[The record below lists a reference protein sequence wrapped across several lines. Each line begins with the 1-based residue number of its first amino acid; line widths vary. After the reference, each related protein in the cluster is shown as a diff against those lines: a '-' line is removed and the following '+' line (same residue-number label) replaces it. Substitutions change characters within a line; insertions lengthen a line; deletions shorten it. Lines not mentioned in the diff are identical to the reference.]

1 MNMVNFTKDISQLI
15 ETQFPD
21 IYREEGE
28 VLIAFTKAYY
38 EFLESDN
45 RYASKIS
52 RQMFDIR
59 DIDTSMDDFLKSF
72 KETYLADFPFK
83 FKTDTKFAIKN
94 IVNYYRTKGSKESLS
109 LLMKLLFEEE
119 VSVYY
124 PGEDVLKPSDSDWYK
139 PSYLEVTVS
148 SRNASFLN
156 KEITGVKSGAKAFVE
171 SIVRKRIT
179 TNPDPNAD
187 SREGKGKIFDVF
199 YLSGLRGNF
208 ITGERVTDNG
218 VIAAAPRIKGSMT
231 SLEVILGGRN
241 NSVGDVFDVVT
252 SEGKQ
257 GRVKVTNT
265 VDATGRV
272 DFEIVDGGWGF
283 SADGLTDIYLSDAI
297 LFVNN
302 PTQSYL
308 QFEKVYQPIEV
319 INIQSAGDILSANSL
334 IGKYIIGRTSAG
346 ALVANGIIVATS
358 NTITDGSNTVIT
370 SAASSN
376 GIIRILTNSGTFAS
390 QRALT
395 LSSNNIGYSVGET
408 ITGESKNII
417 GFTNLTGVFTNGE
430 TVKQSVYET
439 YGVVVSGLTST
450 LTLGSTTVTVASTS
464 NLLSGQPL
472 TKTAG
477 TGAFKSG
484 TRISSILSP
493 TQIKLNKTPLTA
505 GSITFTANQFD
516 VLTNYAFGNYVAAQ
530 SNAAAIV
537 LEPSWGT
544 FSTTAN
550 TVLIGATSSAEALP
564 TSVSIPNDFIGARG
578 KVTSVNNSS
587 NTIIVDL
594 VFGDFVNTKKIKGDK
609 SNLIYTVNTNAAGGA
624 FEVFLEANNNANGI
638 ISLANTAYV
647 EGIVI
652 GQNTTSIGVFGN
664 TSPFFYSNTYTSFVY
679 TKREDLLS
687 PPRDSNNTIIEIQA
701 QINRIPGGKSATFE
715 IGALSDVEEN
725 VTIYSDIIGGNN
737 IAGVPYTQIQING
750 QNSGTGLVSGV
761 DITDGGTGYTTNDR
775 IQFLG
780 GGFANGTPTN
790 PAGAFV
796 TCNANGA
803 ITSITV
809 DIPGSGYYQEP
820 TLSLPGN
827 GAGIDATVA
836 VEMDFGYGFPK
847 NPNAESGNLIGDV
860 LDTVIM
866 DVGGIALLSRINPGT
881 EYTASP
887 FVNVRNKYVSAYGR
901 RDLILRVTG
910 VTNGSFAIG
919 EEITQIIGN
928 SVSVKGTIR
937 ALNISSV
944 TGAGEIYLKRKSI
957 AIAFTDGVQLTGSV
971 TGARA
976 TLAEA
981 IADEATLPIG
991 HNATITAE
999 AISATGVATGLE
1011 VVDSGFGYV
1020 NNGEVV
1026 LEREGNQFI
1035 ITATTKTQ
1043 RQGTTQGY
1051 WRTTT
1056 SHLNSEKK
1064 IHDNKYYQEYSY
1076 DVLSGLSLNRYESIL
1091 KKVFHVAGTRMF
1103 GSVVKNSAISK
1114 PIAIIESNITK
1125 TMPVETQLVTQSGL
1139 VLLTRSGDNLIVRKE
1154 TTV

>member
-1 MNMVNFTKDISQLI
+1 MNMINFTKDISQLI

-28 VLIAFTKAYY
+28 ALVAFTKAYY

-52 RQMFDIR
+52 RQMFDMR

-83 FKTDTKFAIKN
+83 FRNDTKFAIKN
-94 IVNYYRTKGSKESLS
+94 IVNYYRSKGSKESLS
-109 LLMKLLFEEE
+109 LLMKLLFEED
-119 VSVYY
+119 VNVYY

-139 PSYLEVTVS
+139 PSYLEVTIS

-156 KEITGVKSGAKAFVE
+156 KEITGVRSGAKAFVE
-171 SIVRKRIT
+171 SIVRKRI
-179 TNPDPNAD
+179 
-187 SREGKGKIFDVF
+187 KGKIFDVF

-208 ITGERVTDNG
+208 RTGERVTDNG
-218 VIAAAPRIKGSMT
+218 VIARSPRIKGSMT

-241 NSVGDVFDVVT
+241 NAVGDVFNVVT
-252 SEGKQ
+252 EEGKQ
-257 GRVKVTNT
+257 GLVKVTE
-265 VDATGRV
+265 VVSATGRV
-272 DFEIVDGGWGF
+272 DFTILDGGWGF
-283 SADGLTDIYLSDAI
+283 STDGLTDVYLSDAI

-308 QFEKVYQPIEV
+308 QYEKVYQPIEV
-319 INIQSAGDILSANSL
+319 INVQSAGDILSANGL
-334 IGKYIIGRTSAG
+334 IGKYIVGRTSSG
-346 ALVANGIIVATS
+346 TLVANGIIVATS

-370 SAASSN
+370 QSASSN
-376 GIIRILTNSGTFAS
+376 GIIKILTNSGTFAA

-408 ITGESKNII
+408 ITEESKNII
-417 GFTNLTGVFTNGE
+417 GITNLTGVFTDGE
-430 TVKQSVYET
+430 TVKQSIYET
-439 YGVVVSGLTST
+439 YGVVVAGLTST
-450 LTLGSTTVTVASTS
+450 LTLGSTTITVTSTS
-464 NLLSGQPL
+464 NLIAGQPL
-472 TKTAG
+472 TQTAG

-484 TRISSILSP
+484 TRISSVLSA

-516 VLTNYAFGNYVAAQ
+516 VLTNYSFGNYVAAE
-530 SNAAAIV
+530 SNTGFIV

-550 TVLIGATSSAEALP
+550 TILIGATSSAEALP
-564 TSVSIPNDFIGARG
+564 TSVNIPNTLIGARG
-578 KVTSVNNSS
+578 RVTSVNNSS
-587 NTIIVDL
+587 NTIIVDV
-594 VFGDFVNTKKIKGDK
+594 VFGDFDITKKIKGDK
-609 SNLIYTVNTNAAGGA
+609 SNLIYTINTNDAAGA
-624 FEVFLEANNNANGI
+624 FTVYLEANNDANGI
-638 ISLANTAYV
+638 ISLANTEHV
-647 EGIVI
+647 EGIII
-652 GQNTTSIGVFGN
+652 GQNTTSIGVYGN
-664 TSPFFYSNTYTSFVY
+664 TSPFFYSNTYTSYVY

-701 QINRIPGGKSATFE
+701 EITRIAGGRGANFE
-715 IGALSDVEEN
+715 IGALSDKEEN
-725 VTIYSDIIGGNN
+725 VTIYSDIIGGTNV
-737 IAGVPYTQIQING
+737 AGVPYTEIQING
-750 QNSGTGLVSGV
+750 QSSGFGLVSGV
-761 DITDGGTGYTTNDR
+761 DITSGGTGYTTNDR
-775 IQFLG
+775 IEFLG

-790 PAGAFV
+790 PAGAFI
-796 TCNANGA
+796 TCDGSGT

-809 DIPGSGYYQEP
+809 DIPGSGYYQAP

-827 GAGIDATVA
+827 GAGTDAVLA

-847 NPNAESGNLIGDV
+847 NPNAEFGNLIADTLDV
-860 LDTVIM
+860 VTM
-866 DVGGIALLSRINPGT
+866 DVGGISILSRINPGT
-881 EYTASP
+881 EYTAAP
-887 FVNVRNKYVSAYGR
+887 FIDVRNRYVSAYGR

-919 EEITQIIGN
+919 EEITQVIGG
-928 SVSVKGTIR
+928 STFVKGTIS
-937 ALNISSV
+937 AVDITN
-944 TGAGEIYLKRKSI
+944 GAGDIYLKRKSI
-957 AIAFTDGVQLTGSV
+957 AISFSEGYELIGSV

-981 IADEATLPIG
+981 VTDETTNPIG
-991 HNATITAE
+991 YNAVIFDE
-999 AISATGVATGLE
+999 AISASGVATGLE
-1011 VVDSGFGYV
+1011 VVDSGFGYINDGAV
-1020 NNGEVV
+1020 T

-1035 ITATTKTQ
+1035 ITATTRTQ
-1043 RQGTTQGY
+1043 RQGTSQGY
-1051 WRTTT
+1051 WRTTN

-1076 DVLSGLSLNRYESIL
+1076 DVLSGLSLNRYERIL

-1103 GSVVKNSAISK
+1103 GSVVKSSHILT
-1114 PIAIIESNITK
+1114 PTTIVESSITK
-1125 TMPVETQLVTQSGL
+1125 TMPVVNQLVTQSGL
-1139 VLLTRSGDNLIVRKE
+1139 VLTTQSGDNLTVRKE